1 MRRTSPFLKWI
12 PLVQINKGLTN
23 KHTVEIYQQD
33 NDISPANEISKN
45 EEKIGTAKKSEISWD
60 LFGFIQQTLDI
71 FSHSPGD
78 FRMILAP
85 LTTKFQ
91 VEELKKAEKPYVDAE
106 QKAGDVRLGH
116 GGF

>member
-1 MRRTSPFLKWI
+1 LKWI

-60 LFGFIQQTLDI
+60 LFGFIQQTPDI
-71 FSHSPGD
+71 FGHFPGD
-78 FRMILAP
+78 FRIILAP

-106 QKAGDVRLGH
+106 QKAGRRSARPWRFLWGEA
-116 GGF
+116 F